1 MIIKSY
7 MIMKKTILM
16 TALIAAASVMSS
28 CGQKD
33 TAPAEGSRTGFAI
46 SFFKNVNDV
55 VRSSENIV
63 VSPYSA
69 GVALSMLEE
78 GAGGETKAE
87 FDNALNSCLFKAEEF
102 ATGDKVVV
110 RSANS
115 VWISDD
121 FSVRNHYVDLLQK
134 DYDALVTTQ
143 NFSDP
148 ATLHAINNW
157 CSENTDGKIK
167 GILDR
172 ISPNTVMIL
181 ANALYFNASW
191 ESRFDANL
199 TREQVFHGE
208 NGDGKVKMMSRKGRY
223 NYVEYQG
230 AQMIELPYSGGTYAM
245 YVVLP
250 PDGMAMD
257 KIIPYINESMFDSAL
272 QNMESVEV
280 RFKMPRMKL
289 ETSMSLNSV
298 LKNMGV
304 QTAFGPAADFSG
316 IAAMG
321 PLVLSEVNQKCYID
335 VTENGTEAAAVTSA
349 QIQLTSVRPELDVKT
364 MTVDRPFIFFIADRN
379 TSDILFAG
387 KIVNL

>member
-1 MIIKSY
+1 MMIKSN
-7 MIMKKTILM
+7 MIMKRTILM
-16 TALIAAASVMSS
+16 SAFVAGVSILSS

-33 TAPAEGSRTGFAI
+33 TAPADGSRTGFSIA
-46 SFFKNVNDV
+46 FFKSVNDV

-87 FDNALNSCLFKAEEF
+87 FDNALNSCLFKAEKF
-102 ATGDKVVV
+102 ADDDNVVV
-110 RSANS
+110 KSANS
-115 VWISDD
+115 VWVSDD

-167 GILDR
+167 GILNR
-172 ISPNTVMIL
+172 LSPNTVMIL
-181 ANALYFNASW
+181 ANALYFNAFW
-191 ESRFDANL
+191 ENRFDAKL
-199 TREQVFHGE
+199 TRTDVFHGE
-208 NGDGKVKMMSRKGRY
+208 NGDSKVNMMSRKGRY

-230 AQMIELPYSGGTYAM
+230 AQMIELPYSGGSYAM

-250 PDGMAMD
+250 PAGTDMD
-257 KIIPYINESMFDSAL
+257 RIIPHVNESMFDTAMR
-272 QNMESVEV
+272 NMSSVEV
-280 RFKMPRMKL
+280 KFRMPRMKL

-379 TSDILFAG
+379 NFDILFAG

>member
-16 TALIAAASVMSS
+16 TALIAAASLMSS

-257 KIIPYINESMFDSAL
+257 KIIP
-272 QNMESVEV
+272 
-280 RFKMPRMKL
+280 
-289 ETSMSLNSV
+289 
-298 LKNMGV
+298 
-304 QTAFGPAADFSG
+304 
-316 IAAMG
+316 
-321 PLVLSEVNQKCYID
+321 
-335 VTENGTEAAAVTSA
+335 
-349 QIQLTSVRPELDVKT
+349 
-364 MTVDRPFIFFIADRN
+364 
-379 TSDILFAG
+379 
-387 KIVNL
+387 